1 MDSAELSHTKNR
13 SECWKRP
20 HTSFLCW
27 EAIPLWEQSLPWR
40 ALLGEGWQSW
50 AAKES
55 KEAVTSTLQCDDR
68 VCCAGWMD
76 GWPYPCPF
84 SSLPMLNNDLS
95 ATRLGG
101 ECFSG
106 PKAKEIKWFSLSVD
120 FALGGWRYFSQN
132 IPSKTGGLC
141 KFIMSLRNLF
151 NQLPFPGG
159 TLHLMRDMMEGIK
172 TGLQEFSLKP
182 LRWCVSDC
190 AVIQR
195 SKWRH
200 WVSLTL
206 SERDGGRGNAWKPR
220 ALYCIIPLLS
230 VITMN
235 SQSLPVAR
243 SLIYAPGT
251 TWQACLFPSSLCQLH
266 DKAYPI

>member
-1 MDSAELSHTKNR
+1 M
-13 SECWKRP
+13 W
-20 HTSFLCW
+20 
-27 EAIPLWEQSLPWR
+27 
-40 ALLGEGWQSW
+40 WQGC
-50 AAKES
+50 
-55 KEAVTSTLQCDDR
+55 AVLD
-68 VCCAGWMD
+68 GWMD
-76 GWPYPCPF
+76 RWPCPCPF
-84 SSLPMLNNDLS
+84 SSLPVLNNDLPS
-95 ATRLGG
+95 VPMLGR

-106 PKAKEIKWFSLSVD
+106 PKAEEIKWFCLSVD
-120 FALGGWRYFSQN
+120 FVLSGWRFFSQN

-182 LRWCVSDC
+182 LRWCVTDC

-206 SERDGGRGNAWKPR
+206 SRGMVAEATR
-220 ALYCIIPLLS
+220 ESLELCIASFLS
-230 VITMN
+230 
-235 SQSLPVAR
+235 
-243 SLIYAPGT
+243 
-251 TWQACLFPSSLCQLH
+251 
-266 DKAYPI
+266 